1 MRRHTNSFIIGILFI
16 AVIWIGVYGFSSW
29 APFRVDLT
37 EDGRYSLG
45 EATKEVLA
53 DMDGP
58 LDMDILLTGDLP
70 GGMKRFQNSI
80 ENTLKTFRA
89 YAGDEI
95 NYNYLDPLKLKAD
108 EREEYIYALSA
119 YGINPTNLFASQ
131 GGGQTSRLI
140 FPGIVL
146 RTGDYEI
153 GVLLLKGEKGMS
165 PDEILNLSM
174 ENLEFEI
181 SQAIKRLY
189 GRHQRAVGVII
200 GQGEMNEDQGFGMV
214 EALNE
219 DFEVYKVP
227 FEQAEKVEDLLV
239 FEALLVAGPK
249 QAYGEREK
257 YLLDQYL
264 MYGGNLLFF
273 VDQMAV
279 NLEDASGDGTVA
291 MPFDTGLDDLLFRYG
306 VRINRDLIQDL
317 NFGYHPVVGGDFGDQ
332 SQIVPLPWPFY
343 VQAGRMAPHPITKGL
358 DQLQFRF
365 VSSLDTVKAT
375 GVEKTPLVFSSNYTK
390 VLQTPVRVA
399 FEDMTKKP
407 EVETFTSSNLP
418 LMYLLEGNFTSYF
431 KNRFVPEGF
440 EDSLFLENGN
450 KGKILVAG
458 DGDVVKSWVDPQT
471 QNPLPLGMDHF
482 SELVVA
488 NRTFLQNALQYLIDP
503 EGIISSKTKQFEIRP
518 LNKVRVVNQKSFWQ
532 VFNILLPVAIILA
545 AGLTRWYIKKRK
557 YELK

>member
-1 MRRHTNSFIIGILFI
+1 MKIRKNSFIIGILAI
-16 AVIWIGVYGFSSW
+16 AVIWTCVYGLGSW
-29 APFRVDLT
+29 VPFRVDLT

-53 DMDGP
+53 DMNGP
-58 LDMDILLTGDLP
+58 LEVDILLTGDLP

-80 ENTLKTFRA
+80 ENSLKTFRA
-89 YAGDEI
+89 YAEEEI
-95 NYNYLDPLKLKAD
+95 NYGFLDPMKLKAD
-108 EREEYIYALSA
+108 EREEYIYTLSA

-153 GVLLLKGEKGMS
+153 GVLLLKGEKGML

-200 GQGEMNEDQGFGMV
+200 GQGEMDEDQGFGMV

-264 MYGGNLLFF
+264 MYGGHLLFF

-279 NLEDASGDGTVA
+279 NLEDASGEGTVA

-375 GVEKTPLVFSSNYTK
+375 GVQKTPLVFSSNYTK
-390 VLQTPVRVA
+390 LLQAPVRVA
-399 FEDMTKKP
+399 FEDMTKEP
-407 EVETFTSSNLP
+407 EVETFTRSNLP

-431 KNRFVPEGF
+431 KNRFIPDGF
-440 EDSLFLENGN
+440 EDSLFLESGN
-450 KGKILVAG
+450 KGRILVAG
-458 DGDVVKSWVDPQT
+458 DADVVKSWVDPQT
-471 QNPLPLGMDHF
+471 QNPLPLGMDYF
-482 SELVVA
+482 SDLVAA

-503 EGIISSKTKQFEIRP
+503 DGIISSKTKQFEIRP

-532 VFNILLPVAIILA
+532 VFNILLPVAFILG